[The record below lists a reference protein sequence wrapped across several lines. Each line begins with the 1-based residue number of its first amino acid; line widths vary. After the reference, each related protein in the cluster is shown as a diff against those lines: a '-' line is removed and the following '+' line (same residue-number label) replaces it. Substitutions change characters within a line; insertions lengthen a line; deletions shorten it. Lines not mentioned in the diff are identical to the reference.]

1 MCAHLHR
8 PSQARILG
16 LEGSSAF
23 NTKGFKD
30 EFSTGSNN
38 QPRSTDLFRSSIIEF
53 NLDDTLF
60 ILVHKRLSS
69 MLYVDG
75 LDGIDYHRS

>member
-1 MCAHLHR
+1 M
-8 PSQARILG
+8 S
-16 LEGSSAF
+16 
-23 NTKGFKD
+23 NTTRSKD
-30 EFSTGSNN
+30 EYSTGSNN
-38 QPRSTDLFRSSIIEF
+38 HLKSTDLFRSSIIEF

-75 LDGIDYHRS
+75 LDGMDGQDGMVIIYRS